1 MRENKRRDS
10 ELEVIERVY
19 ETGIWEGFG
28 SMYSIY
34 GAETTNLINTY
45 SGNIANLINR
55 LTHNRVADRLKKLI
69 KQIQEL
75 GTT

>member
-28 SMYSIY
+28 SMYSLY
-34 GAETTNLINTY
+34 GAETTNLINTHR
-45 SGNIANLINR
+45 GNIANLISR
-55 LTHNRVADRLKKLI
+55 LTHNRVADRLKKL
-69 KQIQEL
+69 
-75 GTT
+75 TR